1 MRELH
6 TWESIWRGERPYWVA
21 RPPDFAAYRMKVPGG
36 WLYRHHYLRRDDGND
51 SMVFVP
57 DPLNAA

>member
-1 MRELH
+1 MPELH
-6 TWESIWRGERPYWVA
+6 TWESIWRGDPIGSQGL
-21 RPPDFAAYRMKVPGG
+21 PISQTYRMKVPGG